1 MAGTSTA
8 NLTPVLHL
16 VTCGSVDDGKST
28 LIGRLLAE
36 TDSVP
41 IDTLEY
47 ARRTRRGGSTIAVGE
62 IDYSLLTDGLE
73 AEREQGITIDVA
85 YRHMNLPNGRRV
97 LVADSP
103 GHEQYTRNMA
113 VAASNGDVAVLM
125 VDAARG
131 VRAQTHRHLTICALM
146 GVKTVIVAV
155 NKMDLV
161 GYEHATF
168 EEIVGIVRTT
178 AARLDVP
185 QVIAI
190 PVSAFVGDNIT
201 APSTQMPWYQGPT
214 LLQALETWEPVEL
227 LGEQPFRFPVQFIV
241 RAEGNFRGYAGTV
254 VSGRVSRGDSVV
266 IADSG
271 RSAIIDRIV
280 TYDLHVDGHIADLE
294 SAETG
299 QAVTITLDHEVDVT
313 RGDVIAGGAG
323 EALQPAD
330 RFAVDMVW
338 LGEEPLAHGRSYL
351 LVSGSRSVPATVTN
365 VRHRLDVV
373 EGHEHAA
380 RILEMND
387 IGRVEVATDKPVPMD
402 AYNAV
407 RDTGGFLLV
416 DRVTADTVAAGMVR
430 HAMRRSTNVVR
441 HDYAVDVEARRLL
454 MGHDAKVVW
463 LTGLSGAGK
472 STIAD
477 AAVRKLHALGVHTYV
492 LDGDNVRHGLNKDL
506 GFTPEDRAENVRR
519 VAEVSKLMCE
529 AGIVVFVALVSP
541 FAGDRRAARELFAP
555 GAVPRGLRRH
565 PARRRRRPRHEGP
578 VRQGRRRQ
586 PPEPHRRRAGVRG
599 AGVARAGAA
608 RHRRPRCVGRCPR
621 PRRAGRVDVSGPNTT
636 FDPKRVASLDAD
648 GRRGHGGRRARGD
661 RGRDRPGRAQGG
673 APRACG

>member
-1 MAGTSTA
+1 MAGT
-8 NLTPVLHL
+8 LTPVLHL

-36 TDSVP
+36 TNSVP

-47 ARRTRRGGSTIAVGE
+47 ARRTRRGGSTIPVGE

-131 VRAQTHRHLTICALM
+131 VRPQTHRHLTICALM

-161 GYEHATF
+161 GFEHATF
-168 EEIVGIVRTT
+168 EEVTGIVRTT

-185 QVIAI
+185 EVISI
-190 PVSAFVGDNIT
+190 PVSAVTGDNIT
-201 APSTQMPWYQGPT
+201 QRSESMPWYHGPT
-214 LLQALETWEPVEL
+214 LLEALEVWEPLDAREGAEVAEA
-227 LGEQPFRFPVQFIV
+227 PFRFPVQFIV

-254 VSGRVSRGDSVV
+254 VSGSVARGDKVV

-271 RSAIIDRIV
+271 RTAAIDRIV
-280 TYDLHVDGHIADLE
+280 TYDLHVDGHIADLDR
-294 SAETG
+294 AETG
-299 QAVTITLDHEVDVT
+299 QAVTLTLDTEVDVT
-313 RGDVIAGGAG
+313 RGDVIASAVG
-323 EALQPAD
+323 EQLEPAD

-373 EGHEHAA
+373 AGHEHAA

-402 AYNAV
+402 PYAVV

-441 HDYAVDVEARRLL
+441 HDYAVDESARRLL

-477 AAVRKLHALGVHTYV
+477 AAVRKLHALGVHTFV

-519 VAEVSKLMCE
+519 VAEVSKLMVD
-529 AGIVVFVALVSP
+529 AGLVVFVALVSP
-541 FAGDRRAARELFAP
+541 FIGDRRAARELFAP
-555 GAVPRGLRRH
+555 GQFIEVYVDTPLDVVSERDTKGLYAKAARGAL
-565 PARRRRRPRHEGP
+565 PNLTGVGQEYE
-578 VRQGRRRQ
+578 
-586 PPEPHRRRAGVRG
+586 PPESPELVLHGVGDLEASVDTLVRAVLGE
-599 AGVARAGAA
+599 
-608 RHRRPRCVGRCPR
+608 
-621 PRRAGRVDVSGPNTT
+621 
-636 FDPKRVASLDAD
+636 
-648 GRRGHGGRRARGD
+648 
-661 RGRDRPGRAQGG
+661 
-673 APRACG
+673 